1 MSFVSLG
8 SYRSLCLAAVILLGF
23 CTIAE
28 RNTFADTN
36 LVDNGFWVIDGTD
49 DTGPNPTNITLS
61 VDGHPVSSFSELI
74 LSYNV
79 GGSGVV
85 AVCTIKG
92 SGAIRLSLPPPGV
105 FGGTFFTTGY
115 EDCDEGLIPTM
126 SIVELDIRTR
136 NGKHGIAQLKGRIS
150 NFTSMEAKDFTMK
163 FSPPDSDST
172 SVDVSYSLF
181 ATRDVCINQT
191 NHALADDFH
200 AVGMAANYLS
210 PDVHEND
217 LARYVRIT
225 SKTCF
230 FYGCVVHKKSLCE
243 TLVNTNGFLIGVPR
257 VLGNTTLLLVHTQ
270 PVPQNTPTLI
280 VQFHS
285 PSRGVIKPQGF
296 VNESAD
302 PMEQNIS
309 LWGDWVT
316 ARAQYRDRRRIG
328 RFRYTL
334 SVVPP
339 RVYSCD
345 DTR

>member
-1 MSFVSLG
+1 MYFACFG
-8 SYRSLCLAAVILLGF
+8 RYRGLCLAVVTLLGIYTF
-23 CTIAE
+23 AC
-28 RNTFADTN
+28 RNAFADTN
-36 LVDNGFWVIDGTD
+36 LVNNGFWVIDGTD
-49 DTGPNPTNITLS
+49 DTGSNPTNITLS
-61 VDGHPVSSFSELI
+61 VDGNPVSSFSELI

-92 SGAIRLSLPPPGV
+92 SGGIRLSLPPPGV

-115 EDCDEGLIPTM
+115 QDCDEGLIPTM
-126 SIVELDIRTR
+126 SIVELDIRVR
-136 NGKHGIAQLKGRIS
+136 KGKRGDAQLKGKIS

-163 FSPPDSDST
+163 FSPPDTDST
-172 SVDVSYSLF
+172 SVDVKYGLF

-200 AVGMAANYLS
+200 AVSMTANYLS

-217 LARYVRIT
+217 QARYVRIT

-243 TLVNTNGFLIGVPR
+243 SLVNTNGFLIGVPR

-270 PVPQNTPTLI
+270 PLPQNTPTLI
-280 VQFHS
+280 VQFHQ
-285 PSRGVIKPQGF
+285 PSRGAVKPQGL

-302 PMEQNIS
+302 PTEQNIS

-316 ARAQYRDRRRIG
+316 ARTHYRDRQRIG

>member
-1 MSFVSLG
+1 MYFSCFGRCKGLG
-8 SYRSLCLAAVILLGF
+8 LGVIILLGI
-23 CTIAE
+23 CAIAD
-28 RNTFADTN
+28 RNALADTN
-36 LVDNGFWVIDGTD
+36 LVNNGFWVIDGTD
-49 DTGPNPTNITLS
+49 DMGPNPTNITLS
-61 VDGHPVSSFSELI
+61 VDGHPVSSFSELM

-92 SGAIRLSLPPPGV
+92 SGGIRLSLPPPGV

-115 EDCDEGLIPTM
+115 QDCDEGLIPTM

-136 NGKHGIAQLKGRIS
+136 NGKHGYAQLKGKIS

-172 SVDVSYSLF
+172 SVDVKYSLF

-200 AVGMAANYLS
+200 AVSMAANYLS

-217 LARYVRIT
+217 EARYVRIT

-230 FYGCVVHKKSLCE
+230 FYGCVVNKKSLCE
-243 TLVNTNGFLIGVPR
+243 SLVNTNGFLIDVPR

-270 PVPQNTPTLI
+270 PLPQNTSTLI
-280 VQFHS
+280 VQFHA

-302 PMEQNIS
+302 PTEQNIS
-309 LWGDWVT
+309 LWGDWVK
-316 ARAQYRDRRRIG
+316 AKAQYRDRQRIG

-345 DTR
+345 ATR

>member
-1 MSFVSLG
+1 MSFVCFG
-8 SYRSLCLAAVILLGF
+8 RYRDLCLGAVIFFGI
-23 CTIAE
+23 CAITDRSA
-28 RNTFADTN
+28 FANIN
-36 LVDNGFWVIDGTD
+36 LVNNGFWVIDGTD
-49 DTGPNPTNITLS
+49 DTGPNPTNITVS
-61 VDGHPVSSFSELI
+61 VDGHAVSSFSELI

-85 AVCTIKG
+85 AVCTITG
-92 SGAIRLSLPPPGV
+92 TGRIRLSLPPPGE

-126 SIVELDIRTR
+126 SIVGLDIRTR
-136 NGKHGIAQLKGRIS
+136 PGKNGDAQLKGKIS

-163 FSPPDSDST
+163 FSPPDTDFT

-181 ATRDVCINQT
+181 ATRDVCIDQT
-191 NHALADDFH
+191 NSAMADDFH
-200 AVGMAANYLS
+200 AVSMAANYLS
-210 PDVHEND
+210 PSVQEND
-217 LARYVRIT
+217 EARYVRIS

-243 TLVNTNGFLIGVPR
+243 SLVNTNGFLISVPR
-257 VLGNTTLLLVHTQ
+257 ILGNTTLLLVHTQ
-270 PVPQNTPTLI
+270 PMPQNTPTLI
-280 VQFHS
+280 VQFHQ

-296 VNESAD
+296 VNESVD
-302 PMEQNIS
+302 PTEQNIS

-316 ARAQYRDRRRIG
+316 AKAQYRDRQRIG

-345 DTR
+345 DSR